1 MANLNALTGTALEQ
15 LLAGGPKGLEDQLYG
30 SAEQDIQRQ
39 GQGMLE
45 QLFGRGMGQ
54 SSEMGAVAR
63 QVAEALAKA
72 RTDSA
77 VASRQATL
85 AALAQAAGVQNRQQ
99 QESQYERTL
108 GFNKDQA
115 DRQESIANKQLL
127 AQGIGGL
134 GGSALTLGGLL
145 YGKELKSGLKGLL
158 GGDSSDLGGVPGGSY
173 ISQDVPGGGA
183 PMLDGITQPEIG
195 GDFSIPDF
203 SLNAGQ
209 SFDMPDLGALDTG
222 DFSLGFDPS
231 FDLDFGSGLDTS
243 TLDLLTKG
251 WGNYL

>member
-1 MANLNALTGTALEQ
+1 MANLNALTGNALEQ

-54 SSEMGAVAR
+54 SSEMGTVAR

-85 AALAQAAGVQNRQQ
+85 AALAQAAGAQNRAQ

-108 GFNKDQA
+108 GFNKDRA
-115 DRQESIANKQLL
+115 DQQESTANKQLL
-127 AQGIGGL
+127 ALGIGGL
-134 GGSALTLGGLL
+134 GGSALKLGGQMF
-145 YGKELKSGLKGLL
+145 GNEIKGGLKRLFGADDGSGLGSL
-158 GGDSSDLGGVPGGSY
+158 GGDY
-173 ISQDVPGGGA
+173 ISQDASSLA
-183 PMLDGITQPEIG
+183 PAAGIAQPDIG

-209 SFDMPDLGALDTG
+209 SFDMPDMGALDVG
-222 DFSLGFDPS
+222 DYSLDFDPS
-231 FDLDFGSGLDTS
+231 FDLGFTGGLDSS

-251 WGNYL
+251 WGDISF